1 VSEKELPRELELHRS
16 GPNQYRVNHPE
27 FDPEG
32 RGVVFSGQ
40 LLAQS
45 IMASSETVNGAKRTK
60 SIHAIFSRVGT
71 YANPVELLVE
81 VVHDGRA
88 FASHTTTATQGE
100 RLIARALV
108 LMSAD
113 EPDLIRHS
121 PAMPDVPAPME
132 LEPAAVLA
140 FPGLETR
147 PVPSSGH
154 QSSGGSPIES
164 FWMRNPSSLD
174 SVAANQAILA
184 WSQPGSIIGLAMRPH
199 SDVVNIRDAHR
210 TTSTG
215 VVAHTTHFHEPFD
228 VGDWLL
234 VVQEATYA
242 GRGRV
247 FGVGSVFDRSG
258 GLVSTFEQDSMVRS
272 PPAPLTSKN
281 SM

>member
-1 VSEKELPRELELHRS
+1 VSEQELPRELDLDRS
-16 GPNQYRVNHPE
+16 GPNRYRVNHPE
-27 FDPEG
+27 YDPEG

-40 LLAQS
+40 LLAQA
-45 IMASSETVNGAKRTK
+45 IMASDATVDGAKGTK
-60 SIHAIFSRVGT
+60 SIHMIFSRVGT
-71 YANPVELLVE
+71 YENPVELQVE
-81 VVHDGRA
+81 VTHDGRA
-88 FASHTTTATQGE
+88 FASHATTATQGE

-108 LMSAD
+108 LMHAD

-121 PAMPDVPAPME
+121 PRMPDVPPPTE
-132 LEPAAVLA
+132 LEPAGALA
-140 FPGLETR
+140 YPGLETR
-147 PVPSSGH
+147 PVPSTGH
-154 QSSGGSPIES
+154 RSPDGSPVES
-164 FWMRNPSSLD
+164 FWMRNPSSFD

-184 WSQPGSIIGLAMRPH
+184 WSQPGNIIGLAMRPH
-199 SDVVNIRDAHR
+199 SDVLNIHDAHR
-210 TTSTG
+210 TASTG
-215 VVAHTTHFHEPFD
+215 VVAHTTHFHDPFD

-281 SM
+281 AM

>member
-1 VSEKELPRELELHRS
+1 
-16 GPNQYRVNHPE
+16 
-27 FDPEG
+27 
-32 RGVVFSGQ
+32 
-40 LLAQS
+40 
-45 IMASSETVNGAKRTK
+45 
-60 SIHAIFSRVGT
+60 
-71 YANPVELLVE
+71 VE
-81 VVHDGRA
+81 VAHDGRA

-147 PVPSSGH
+147 PVPSSGRE
-154 QSSGGSPIES
+154 SSGGSPIEC
-164 FWMRNPSSLD
+164 FWMRNPSSFD

-199 SDVVNIRDAHR
+199 PDVVNIRDAHR

-247 FGVGSVFDRSG
+247 FGVGSVFDRCG

-272 PPAPLTSKN
+272 PPAALTSKN
-281 SM
+281 AM

>member
-1 VSEKELPRELELHRS
+1 MSEQELPRVLCLNES
-16 GPNQYRVNHPE
+16 GPNRYQVHHPE
-27 FDPEG
+27 NDPEG
-32 RGVVFSGQ
+32 RAVVFSGQ

-45 IMASSETVNGAKRTK
+45 IMASDDVVDGAKGTK
-60 SIHAIFSRVGT
+60 SIHTIFSRVGS
-71 YANPVELLVE
+71 YASPVELQVE
-81 VVHDGRA
+81 VAHNGRA

-121 PAMPDVPAPME
+121 PAMPDVPAPMD
-132 LEPAAVLA
+132 LESAAVLA

-147 PVPSSGH
+147 PVPSSDHSTSDGT
-154 QSSGGSPIES
+154 PMEC
-164 FWMRNPSSLD
+164 FWMRNSSSFNSL
-174 SVAANQAILA
+174 AANQAILA
-184 WSQPGSIIGLAMRPH
+184 WSQPGSLIGLAMRPH
-199 SDVVNIRDAHR
+199 SDVVSIHDAHR
-210 TTSTG
+210 TASTG

-247 FGVGSVFDRSG
+247 FGVGSVFTRSG
-258 GLVSTFEQDSMVRS
+258 DLVSTFEQDSMVRS

-281 SM
+281 AM